1 MHDETRQRLHASRTG
16 RSSRR
21 ALSPY
26 VVDEYAMT
34 RSEVR
39 GLRAGDRSPSAAQE
53 MDR

>member
-26 VVDEYAMT
+26 VVDAPMLSTST
-34 RSEVR
+34 R
-39 GLRAGDRSPSAAQE
+39 
-53 MDR
+53 